1 MESIC
6 RINVSNNGYYEVI
19 CLDKVKI
26 SLLNELLAKIAFEM
40 IRITKTDG
48 NKNHIC
54 LSKERFD
61 LANKLAKDETELSD
75 FFRNLSYSPFSIEIY
90 EQRELK
96 TSVSLETLGKEEL
109 LIVYILLCRKFLT
122 PHQRIEFIHYFMISI
137 DRLIKNLGC

>member
-19 CLDKVKI
+19 CLDKIKI

-75 FFRNLSYSPFSIEIY
+75 FFRNLSYSPFSIENISKLRNSRKRRIIDCLYSSLPQIPHSSSKNRIY
-90 EQRELK
+90 
-96 TSVSLETLGKEEL
+96 SLF
-109 LIVYILLCRKFLT
+109 YDQC
-122 PHQRIEFIHYFMISI
+122 
-137 DRLIKNLGC
+137 